1 MITTTSTIAIAALI
15 AGLGGAVSVFGG
27 HETQDA
33 PQPPVVQQATIGGGM
48 CAIAATF
55 SADPVMASQIRSAAG
70 CPQVSPSR

>member
-1 MITTTSTIAIAALI
+1 MITTTSTMAIAALI
-15 AGLGGAVSVFGG
+15 AGLGGAVSVFGS

-33 PQPPVVQQATIGGGM
+33 PQPPVQQATIGGGM

-70 CPQVSPSR
+70 CPQASPSR